1 MKRNLL
7 IILTVLFMSSCT
19 TYKVFVPVNE
29 RTGIPDGVQYIVLNE
44 NIDSVKNAF
53 KNKGIL
59 IKSMEGGFETEEIL
73 LDEGTRAKYKAHA
86 FDDQVRISAFW
97 GITQKVK
104 SQMTVWAGTAAAS
117 SYDVNAWD
125 KVLYDNNSKR
135 PKRVFDYAVQIIE
148 SNNMEYSLK

>member
-29 RTGIPDGVQYIVLNE
+29 RTDIPDGVQYIVLNE

-53 KNKGIL
+53 KNNGIL

-86 FDDQVRISAFW
+86 FDNQVRISAFW

-104 SQMTVWAGTAAAS
+104 SHMIMVAGTAYAS
-117 SYDVNAWD
+117 SYDVNAWN
-125 KVLYDNNSKR
+125 KVLYDNKSAR

-148 SNNMEYSLK
+148 SNGFEYILR